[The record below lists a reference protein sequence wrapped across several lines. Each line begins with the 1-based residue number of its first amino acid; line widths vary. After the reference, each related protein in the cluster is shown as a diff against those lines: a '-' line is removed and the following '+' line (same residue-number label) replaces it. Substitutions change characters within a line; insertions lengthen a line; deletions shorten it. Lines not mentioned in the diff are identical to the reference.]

1 MGKRE
6 QAIEQT
12 GRSGR
17 FVSFRALESRSL
29 EAYVAYVRAVGTAVV
44 GEGLKRDMSE
54 AYWDASWRRYWA
66 YRDAPIRGSVEGVLQ

>member
-1 MGKRE
+1 MSKRE
-6 QAIEQT
+6 QAVVQA
-12 GRSGR
+12 GRGGR

-29 EAYVAYVRAVGTAVV
+29 EAYKAYVRAIGSAVV

-54 AYWDASWRRYWA
+54 ADWEASWRRYWA